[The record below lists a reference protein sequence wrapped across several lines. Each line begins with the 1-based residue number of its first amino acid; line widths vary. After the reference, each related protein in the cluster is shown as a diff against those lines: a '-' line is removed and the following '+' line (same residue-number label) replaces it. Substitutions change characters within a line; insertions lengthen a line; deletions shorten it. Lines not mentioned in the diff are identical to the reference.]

1 MSDQNLKIVQELYA
15 AFRRGDLS
23 SILSMLAENVQW
35 ETAFK
40 REMITSGG
48 RWEGRRSVEQFFGA
62 MFAAE
67 KVKQLEVRE
76 FIAGGDQVVVLG
88 FNRMQTALNGM
99 IYENDWVMV
108 WTLKD
113 GKITR
118 FREFSDRV
126 PARVL
131 FAG

>member
-1 MSDQNLKIVQELYA
+1 MSDQNLKVVQDIYS

-23 SILSMLAENVQW
+23 GILSRLAENVQW

-40 REMITSGG
+40 REMIPSSG
-48 RWEGRRSVEQFFGA
+48 RWESRRGVEEFFGA

-67 KVKQLEVRE
+67 KVEQLEVRE

-88 FNRMQTALNGM
+88 FNRMQTPLSGM

>member
-1 MSDQNLKIVQELYA
+1 MSDQNLKVVQGLYA
-15 AFRRGDLS
+15 AFTRGDLS
-23 SILSMLAENVQW
+23 SILSLLAENVQW

-40 REMITSGG
+40 PEMITSGG
-48 RWEGRRSVEQFFGA
+48 RWEGRRGVEQFFGA

-67 KVKQLEVRE
+67 KVEQLEVRE

-88 FNRMQTALNGM
+88 FNRMQTPSNGM